1 MSPKSNEE
9 HAARRLQSFDTE
21 RYDDGFDTEPP
32 DGVLTELGAPP
43 KRARILYGEYDYANS
58 DKLRIPW
65 AVDAGFRWAW

>member
-43 KRARILYGEYDYANS
+43 KHRAFSALLLNRLLAN
-58 DKLRIPW
+58 P
-65 AVDAGFRWAW
+65 